1 MLPGSKQFNPCPGAR
16 HARRP
21 RPRRS
26 AAPRDP
32 HSEQAGVT
40 RRGALARIGAGGLG
54 LASLGGGLGGLV
66 LASSGDAT
74 EQAYAA
80 SCALTP
86 ELTEGPY
93 YLDLRTIRQNITEGR
108 PGLRLDLRVR
118 VVDAATCK
126 PIDNVAVDIWHADA
140 AGRYS
145 GIASEGTS
153 GKTYLRGIQLTDS
166 SGLAR
171 IRTIYP
177 GWYQGRATHIHVTA
191 HVGGKAGTTYSGG
204 TRAHTGQFFFRD
216 ATTDKVAKLSPYAKR
231 TVARVRNSA
240 DNIYRQGG
248 SGQVL
253 SLKQRGTSIRSG
265 FTGTIAVAID
275 V

>member
-1 MLPGSKQFNPCPGAR
+1 MHDDHDHDVPQHPAILTE
-16 HARRP
+16 
-21 RPRRS
+21 
-26 AAPRDP
+26 D
-32 HSEQAGVT
+32 ELGVT

-54 LASLGGGLGGLV
+54 LASLGGLGGV
-66 LASSGDAT
+66 LLGGGDGA

-80 SCALTP
+80 SCTLTP

-93 YLDLRTIRQNITEGR
+93 YLDLRRIRQNITEGKA
-108 PGLRLDLRVR
+108 GLRLDLRVR
-118 VVDAATCK
+118 VVDASTCK
-126 PIDNVAVDIWHADA
+126 PIENVAVDVWHCDA
-140 AGRYS
+140 AGKYS
-145 GIASEGTS
+145 GIGSEGTS
-153 GKTYLRGIQLTDS
+153 GKTYLRGIQLTNS

-191 HVGGKAGTTYSGG
+191 HVGGRAGTTYSGG

-216 ATTDKVAKLSPYAKR
+216 ATTDKVAKLSPYSKR
-231 TVARVRNSA
+231 GVARVRNSA

-253 SLKQRGTSIRSG
+253 SLKQRGSAIRSG
-265 FTGTIAVAID
+265 YTGTITVAID

>member
-1 MLPGSKQFNPCPGAR
+1 MHSDHDHDDVPRHPAILTPGQV
-16 HARRP
+16 
-21 RPRRS
+21 
-26 AAPRDP
+26 
-32 HSEQAGVT
+32 GVT
-40 RRGALARIGAGGLG
+40 RRGALARLGAGGLG
-54 LASLGGGLGGLV
+54 LASLGGLGGV
-66 LASSGDAT
+66 LLGGDGDGAG
-74 EQAYAA
+74 EAYAA
-80 SCALTP
+80 SCTLTP

-93 YLDLRTIRQNITEGR
+93 YLDLRRIRQNITEGR

-118 VVDAATCK
+118 VIDASTCR
-126 PIDNVAVDIWHADA
+126 PIQNVAVDVWHCDA
-140 AGRYS
+140 AGKYS
-145 GIASEGTS
+145 GIGSEGTS
-153 GKTYLRGIQLTDS
+153 GKTYLRGIQLTNS

-191 HVGGKAGTTYSGG
+191 HVGGRAGSTYSGG

-216 ATTDKVAKLSPYAKR
+216 ATTDKVARISPYSRR

-253 SLKQRGTSIRSG
+253 SLKQRGSSIRSG
-265 FTGTIAVAID
+265 YTGTITVAID